1 MIFQSDE
8 SINFYSN
15 LEINF
20 YIYSLLAEVDVER
33 LKLSPA
39 LEFIDLKNNPL
50 TARLHELL
58 GAFNRIQIE
67 ISIRQV
73 EDWEDLNVWDFLL
86 QKYKQILDFFKKW
99 TCLYELLI
107 AQELCKAIEN
117 AIRKM
122 RILYSKVKAE
132 PARKFQFIKD
142 GFLNCIVNFIR
153 M

>member
-73 EDWEDLNVWDFLL
+73 EDWEDLNV
-86 QKYKQILDFFKKW
+86 
-99 TCLYELLI
+99 
-107 AQELCKAIEN
+107 
-117 AIRKM
+117 
-122 RILYSKVKAE
+122 
-132 PARKFQFIKD
+132 
-142 GFLNCIVNFIR
+142 
-153 M
+153 